1 MKTIVDVL
9 VYLSVRGLFA
19 VLGVL
24 PQWVRVALFANLF
37 RLALLVMPKLKRTC
51 LQNLELAFPERD
63 VGWRREILRKNMIEM
78 GRLLADTVR
87 LATIDLAWIQAH
99 MNFHQIESCTGRLK
113 ALGGPGALI
122 ITGHLGSFE
131 LLGHTCGLID
141 YPIAPVARKFGSPL
155 LDKWWTGMREIS
167 GNRIIDRKGGYKA
180 MLAAVLQGTPVA
192 VLFDQNVTSK
202 HAVFVDWFGT
212 QAATTKAIALIAI
225 KTRAPIFV
233 TSLRYVGGDRYEVDA
248 LDCDCTDIYEDS
260 QASYEEKVRILTQ
273 RISDLYCQLIVKFPE
288 GWFWLHRR
296 WKTRPEG
303 DKRAIYS

>member
-1 MKTIVDVL
+1 MDFQQL
-9 VYLSVRGLFA
+9 
-19 VLGVL
+19 
-24 PQWVRVALFANLF
+24 
-37 RLALLVMPKLKRTC
+37 
-51 LQNLELAFPERD
+51 
-63 VGWRREILRKNMIEM
+63 
-78 GRLLADTVR
+78 
-87 LATIDLAWIQAH
+87 
-99 MNFHQIESCTGRLK
+99 ESCTGRLK
-113 ALGGPGALI
+113 ALGGPGALV

-155 LDKWWTGMREIS
+155 LDNWWTGLREIS

-233 TSLRYVGGDRYEVDA
+233 TSLRYVGGDRYAVDA

-288 GWFWLHRR
+288 GWFWMHRR
-296 WKTRPEG
+296 WKTRPDPEG
-303 DKRAIYS
+303 VNIYS